1 MGLSCLVWPLDQCYH
16 GCDKSLDWQGPIAS
30 SPTSGL
36 KWNDSLSFL
45 LVSDFCLQDFLW
57 HRLQVVRI
65 LCKAQSPSVD
75 VWAESNSQNSICL
88 FTSGFAWP
96 TPGNREAEKCQL
108 LNYLFIPQVFAEH
121 LLPASHCARCW
132 ERNCEQHR
140 SYGCCG
146 RRYGK
151 DGNFFPFQIYL
162 YTLIFIRTPFRASHH
177 SPHFINHPWV
187 EPQRIQ
193 DLLTRKNL
201 SRSSNIN

>member
-1 MGLSCLVWPLDQCYH
+1 MKWFCFLPAGLWLLPS
-16 GCDKSLDWQGPIAS
+16 GPF
-30 SPTSGL
+30 SGIVY
-36 KWNDSLSFL
+36 KL
-45 LVSDFCLQDFLW
+45 LVYS
-57 HRLQVVRI
+57 VRH
-65 LCKAQSPSVD
+65 KVPA
-75 VWAESNSQNSICL
+75 SIYEL
-88 FTSGFAWP
+88 NPTPKIRSASLLPALPWP

-108 LNYLFIPQVFAEH
+108 LNYLFIPQVFVEH
-121 LLPASHCARCW
+121 LLHASHCARCW
-132 ERNCEQHR
+132 EQNCEQHR

-146 RRYGK
+146 RRYRK